1 MSRSSSVW
9 KLSFLAL
16 YTIMLGCAA
25 APQRPLDLAASG
37 VLADPSTTTWG
48 RQFARAGDSSQRL
61 SGFRILQAGVDGL
74 AARVQLIRGAERSLD
89 LQYFIFRGDSSGS
102 LIIQELRKAADRG
115 VRVRVLVDDGD
126 TMAGDEHVLQLDGY
140 RDIQVRVFNPFN
152 YRGHNRILRNLDFA
166 LHKQRLDYRM
176 HNKLMV
182 ADNVIA
188 LVGGR
193 NIGNQY
199 FQVDPAS
206 QFADDDVFTVGAVV
220 PALSGCFDLFWNN
233 DLAIP
238 ATQLNRHRK
247 LTATAA
253 TSVPLDGGSLA
264 RIESG
269 QPIAG
274 LVSGATPVIWADGQV
289 LYDSPEKRLIERHQS
304 RGALMS
310 SAVEDAIQASKNDV
324 VIVSPYFVPSNHE
337 LALLEAARA
346 RSATVRMLTNSL
358 ESNPELAAHSGYRK
372 VRMPLLQSGVNIYE
386 IRARLDSVRGSGQG
400 RQIARYGNYALH
412 GKMYVFDRRRVFL
425 GSWNYDRRSLN
436 INTEIGVLIDSPLVA
451 QEILRRFTEMIDR
464 KAAYQVVLESSD
476 ANAPHLVW
484 KAELD
489 QQPIAL
495 YVEPSRGWWQRVK
508 ARVLALLP
516 LQPEL

>member
-1 MSRSSSVW
+1 MLMSRSSSVW

-74 AARVQLIRGAERSLD
+74 SARVQLIRGAERSLD

-182 ADNVIA
+182 ADNAAAII
-188 LVGGR
+188 GGR

-199 FQVDPAS
+199 FQVDPES
-206 QFADDDVFTVGAVV
+206 QFADADVFV
-220 PALSGCFDLFWNN
+220 
-233 DLAIP
+233 
-238 ATQLNRHRK
+238 
-247 LTATAA
+247 
-253 TSVPLDGGSLA
+253 
-264 RIESG
+264 
-269 QPIAG
+269 AG
-274 LVSGATPVIWADGQV
+274 
-289 LYDSPEKRLIERHQS
+289 
-304 RGALMS
+304 
-310 SAVEDAIQASKNDV
+310 
-324 VIVSPYFVPSNHE
+324 
-337 LALLEAARA
+337 
-346 RSATVRMLTNSL
+346 
-358 ESNPELAAHSGYRK
+358 
-372 VRMPLLQSGVNIYE
+372 
-386 IRARLDSVRGSGQG
+386 
-400 RQIARYGNYALH
+400 
-412 GKMYVFDRRRVFL
+412 
-425 GSWNYDRRSLN
+425 
-436 INTEIGVLIDSPLVA
+436 PLV
-451 QEILRRFTEMIDR
+451 QSL
-464 KAAYQVVLESSD
+464 S
-476 ANAPHLVW
+476 
-484 KAELD
+484 
-489 QQPIAL
+489 
-495 YVEPSRGWWQRVK
+495 
-508 ARVLALLP
+508 
-516 LQPEL
+516 